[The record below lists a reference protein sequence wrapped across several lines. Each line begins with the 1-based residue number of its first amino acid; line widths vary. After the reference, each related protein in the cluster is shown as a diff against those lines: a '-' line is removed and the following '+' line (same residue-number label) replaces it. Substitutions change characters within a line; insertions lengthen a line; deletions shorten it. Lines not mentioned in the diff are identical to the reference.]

1 MFNFVSIGLLVGTL
15 FSVHDIVDILKE
27 IEEVADINR
36 WIAER

>member
-15 FSVHDIVDILKE
+15 FSAHDIVDILKE